1 MLKSEIIN
9 LMIGCCISA
18 DNNFTNEERQI
29 NIEALKKILKEEKL
43 SKEQTICAE
52 QGIKILEEEI
62 EDGQQEGICR
72 CNKYV

>member
-29 NIEALKKILKEEKL
+29 NIETLKKILKEENL
-43 SKEQTICAE
+43 NERQIACAKE
-52 QGIKILEEEI
+52 GIKILEEEI
-62 EDGQQEGICR
+62 EDGQ
-72 CNKYV
+72 